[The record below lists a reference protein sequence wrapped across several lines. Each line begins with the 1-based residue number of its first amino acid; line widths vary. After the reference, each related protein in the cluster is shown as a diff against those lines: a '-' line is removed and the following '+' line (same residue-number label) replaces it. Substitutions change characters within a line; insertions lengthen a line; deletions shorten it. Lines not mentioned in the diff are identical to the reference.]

1 LRASEPAAEIL
12 SERSE
17 SKDLLQKSVAAEPIS
32 RILSAAR
39 SGRAIIPLGRA
50 LLRGS
55 SDLPGSCGAPSR
67 HAVPEGTSSPIW
79 SCSVWGLPC
88 HRHYWRRGALLP
100 HLFTLTPPNSAQRF
114 IPVGAP
120 GSPFFWANLGCDP
133 PVALTCLLLAIVG
146 SPKTSGSS
154 WAGRCIFCGTFRKRP
169 LKAAPRTLSGTP
181 LCGVRTFLSRAAQH
195 GLKPTVRGPAAIT
208 RPSS

>member
-67 HAVPEGTSSPIW
+67 HAVPAGTSSPIW

-146 SPKTSGSS
+146 SLFPVG
-154 WAGRCIFCGTFRKRP
+154 APP
-169 LKAAPRTLSGTP
+169 LSPSFGDRVGAHPSDLWKQLGGA
-181 LCGVRTFLSRAAQH
+181 VYFLWH
-195 GLKPTVRGPAAIT
+195 FP
-208 RPSS
+208 